1 MADNKL
7 SASDINLV
15 EDAPVDVTTGEY
27 LTQKAIRGATSPV
40 GSAAGYGMGFAQGAT
55 GWAEG
60 LGLKQPEYT
69 ATDVTEAANQ
79 VRGVFGVKPEMKAPG
94 FTSSVVGSA
103 IEAATDPYSYLVPP
117 GGLLRSAVTPFL
129 YGSYAEIGGQVGENI
144 AGQGGRTVGS
154 LVSTVLNPNLAVEAG
169 LGQINLNKDILKSF
183 NEMSKEFGNRKAA
196 LMIASA
202 YSADPQLKAKL
213 ARAAELEAST
223 GVKIPLL
230 SAADDNNILAQT
242 ARSTAATDLK
252 FGAMYAQLEQQAAEQ
267 MKGRQSRLFG
277 SAADELF
284 AQYIGKPV
292 QVAKPVEKRIR
303 SIDEQLADL
312 GLQFEKSESQDIGT
326 KLRNL
331 VTAKESQVRK
341 ELTVKYD
348 NVIQAA
354 DKAGYKVSNEE
365 TANLYG
371 FVNNELNQDI
381 FKKFPQLYGSIL
393 TNFKPKTVQASTL
406 LDETG
411 RPIVAASKEFPE
423 ATMKDLDSLK
433 RATNLAISKASSENI
448 PTLIDLKRQINQVI
462 DNMPGDIG
470 NSYKAVDKEFA
481 ARVGIPYGAKT
492 VEDVKYKDFVEQ
504 AIPAITKN
512 KTALTDYLASVDKDS
527 AMGVVKDAFFA
538 DATRYGVVKDGVL
551 DPKRLS
557 RYIETHKDQLA
568 IVPEIKDAL
577 SNMKTDGLELI
588 ATRNRLDKMRLV
600 QDTQDSAKVFNRFNQ
615 AGVDG
620 VASDFVG
627 SPKFRD
633 QFMNSAGKN
642 DQALRVL
649 RAKMAEN
656 AINSSDPIMY
666 IKENSAAFDRAF
678 GKNYSKQLNDLAEVA
693 TRLDNNNLFVN
704 VPLKTVKKTGLEE
717 ATGISPAGMVSL
729 IRDRI
734 SSVAYKGV
742 NVLSKFYVNQADKAE
757 RQSLGEFF
765 ADPDSVRKVHDTLN
779 KIDNLNITGEV
790 TDRTSKLFKDLTSSM
805 ATAMVRRGIVGT
817 EIGTQE
823 SPRQRQTYELKP
835 EDIQIIGE

>member
-1 MADNKL
+1 MAKI
-7 SASDINLV
+7 SAEDITLV
-15 EDAPVDVTTGEY
+15 EEPKQEITTTDY
-27 LTQKAIRGATSPV
+27 LAQKALRGVSSPV
-40 GSAAGYGMGFAQGAT
+40 GAAAGYGMGFAKGAT

-60 LGLKQPEYT
+60 LGLNQPEYSQ
-69 ATDVTEAANQ
+69 TDVTEAANK
-79 VRGVFGVKPEMKAPG
+79 VRSVIGIKPEMKAPG
-94 FTSSVVGSA
+94 FTSSVLGSA
-103 IEAATDPYSYLVPP
+103 IEAATDPYSYLIPA
-117 GGLLRSAVTPFL
+117 GGLLRSAVTPPL
-129 YGSYAEIGGQVGENI
+129 YGAYAEVGGQVGENL
-144 AGQGGRTVGS
+144 AGQGGRTVGA
-154 LVSTVLNPNLAVEAG
+154 LVSTVLNPNLIVEAG
-169 LGQINLNKDILKSF
+169 LGQINLNKDILNSF
-183 NEMSKEFGNRKAA
+183 NEMSKQFGNRKAA

-202 YSADPQLKAKL
+202 YSSDPQLKSKL
-213 ARAAELEAST
+213 ARAAELEATT

-230 SAADDNNILAQT
+230 SAADDNNVLTQT
-242 ARSTAATDLK
+242 ARSMAAKDLD
-252 FGAMYAQLEQQAAEQ
+252 FGAAYSKLEQQATEQ
-267 MKGRQSRLFG
+267 LKGRQSRLFG

-292 QVAKPVEKRIR
+292 QVSKPVEKRIR
-303 SIDEQLADL
+303 SVDEQLADL
-312 GLQFEKSESQDIGT
+312 GLQFEKSETQDIGN

-331 VTAKESQVRK
+331 VTAKETQVRK
-341 ELTVKYD
+341 ELTTKYD

-406 LDETG
+406 LDEAG
-411 RPIVAASKEFPE
+411 QPIVAASKEFPE
-423 ATMKDLDSLK
+423 ASMKDLDSLK
-433 RATNLAISKASSENI
+433 RATNLALSKASSENI

-481 ARVGIPYGAKT
+481 TRVGIPYGAKT

-512 KTALTDYLASVDKDS
+512 KTALADYLASVDKDS
-527 AMGVVKDAFFA
+527 ATNVVKEAFFA

-568 IVPEIKDAL
+568 LVPEVKDAL
-577 SNMKTDGLELI
+577 TNMKVDGLELV

-600 QDTQDSAKVFNRFNQ
+600 QDTQDSAKIFNRFNQ

-620 VASDFVG
+620 VAGDFIG

-649 RAKMAEN
+649 RAKMTEN
-656 AINSSDPIMY
+656 ALNAPDPLVY
-666 IKENSAAFDRAF
+666 IKENSSAFDRAF
-678 GKNYSKQLNDLAEVA
+678 GKTYSKQLNDLAEVA

-704 VPLKTVKKTGLEE
+704 IPLKTIKKTGMEE
-717 ATGISPAGMVSL
+717 LTGISPAGAVSL

-757 RQSLGEFF
+757 RQSLGQFF
-765 ADPDSVRKVHDTLN
+765 ADPESVRKVHDTLN

-790 TDRTSKLFKDLTSSM
+790 SDRTTQLLKDLSSSM
-805 ATAMVRRGIVGT
+805 ATSMVRRGVVGT
-817 EIGTQE
+817 EVGTQE
-823 SPRQRQTYELKP
+823 SPRQKQTYELRP
-835 EDIQIIGE
+835 EDIQVIGQ